1 MKKLAVVLA
10 VLTVAGCTTTD
21 PYSGEQRTSKTA
33 KGAAIGAVGGAVV
46 GAATASRGDRNKG
59 ILTGA
64 IAGGAIGGGIGN
76 YMDRQEAELRQ
87 KLQGSGVSVSREGDN
102 IRLNM
107 PGNVTFGVDRHEVR
121 PEFYQTLESVAV
133 VLKEYNQTN
142 VRVVG
147 YTDNTGSDSHN
158 QTLSERR
165 AASVGQL
172 LTSHGVAAGRV
183 WTSGYG
189 KRYPIASNDT
199 EQGRQANRRVE
210 IELVPVGN

>member
-1 MKKLAVVLA
+1 MKK
-10 VLTVAGCTTTD
+10 TVATLAMLTLVACTTTD
-21 PYSGEQRTSKTA
+21 PYSGEQKTSSTT
-33 KGAAIGAVGGAVV
+33 KGAAIVAVGGAVV
-46 GAATASRGDRNKG
+46 GAATAIRGDRNNG

-87 KLQGSGVSVSREGDN
+87 KLQGSGVSVTREGDN

-147 YTDNTGSDSHN
+147 HTDNTGSDSHN

-172 LTSHGVAAGRV
+172 LVSHGVASGRV
-183 WTSGYG
+183 WTNGYG
-189 KRYPIASNDT
+189 KRNPIASNDT
-199 EQGRQANRRVE
+199 DQGRQANRRVE

>member
-1 MKKLAVVLA
+1 MKKLVVTLA
-10 VLTVAGCTTTD
+10 VLALAGCATTD
-21 PYSGEQRTSKTA
+21 PYSGERKTSSTT

-76 YMDRQEAELRQ
+76 YMDRQEAALRQ

-147 YTDNTGSDSHN
+147 HTDNTGSDSHN

-172 LTSHGVAAGRV
+172 LVSHGVASGRV
-183 WTSGYG
+183 WTNGYG
-189 KRYPIASNDT
+189 KRYPIAGNDT